1 MAIVN
6 GITQADVDVLV
17 SENPLA
23 AEQLRRIMAERQ
35 RQELQAE
42 LDELQA
48 AADHLDVS
56 PNGAEKL
63 DQVPAE
69 A

>member
-1 MAIVN
+1 MPLVN
-6 GITQADVDVLV
+6 GITQADIEILV

-23 AEQLRRIMAERQ
+23 AEQIRRIMAERQ
-35 RQELQAE
+35 RQELQSE
-42 LDELQA
+42 LEELQSA
-48 AADHLDVS
+48 TDHLGTS
-56 PNGAEKL
+56 SNGAEKL